1 MPAASPP
8 SDRARPSRVGIR
20 TRILLALFLAGAPG
34 IVFGVLE
41 AMRTIKTDS
50 ARAAFMALAPV
61 IGVGLGMVAIWAAMD
76 LWVLRWI
83 RALEAR
89 ARRAGASPMAAG
101 TAAGAPPPEV
111 AALANA
117 FDDAAAANLRLT
129 RELHHRVKNNLQVLL
144 SLLARQQKRAASEA
158 VRDALGQA
166 RARMLAIAIVHRFI
180 DPPEDQ
186 GRIDL
191 DAYLVELC
199 RQLVTALSPDG
210 RRLRIDTDLA
220 PDILPID
227 VATVVGLLV
236 AEAVISAR
244 PAPEPVS
251 IVVDWS
257 IDPRVLCVRFGEG
270 HAYSADE
277 TLVRE
282 LARQAGG
289 EARFKGDGLC
299 VSWDPRPARPE
310 PALTAS
316 AAPL

>member
-1 MPAASPP
+1 M
-8 SDRARPSRVGIR
+8 
-20 TRILLALFLAGAPG
+20 FGA
-34 IVFGVLE
+34 LE
-41 AMRTIKTDS
+41 ATRTFKTDS
-50 ARAAFMALAPV
+50 ARAALVALAPV
-61 IGVGLGMVAIWAAMD
+61 IGVGLGMLAIWAALD

-83 RALEAR
+83 GALAER
-89 ARRAGASPMAAG
+89 ARQAGPGPIAAAG
-101 TAAGAPPPEV
+101 LLAGAPPPEV
-111 AALANA
+111 AALARA

-144 SLLARQQKRAASEA
+144 SLVARQQKRAPTQA

-227 VATVVGLLV
+227 IATVVGLLL
-236 AEAVISAR
+236 AEAVIALR
-244 PAPEPVS
+244 RTTEPAMI
-251 IVVDWS
+251 IVTWT
-257 IDPRVLCVRFGEG
+257 IDPRSLDVRYGEG
-270 HAYSADE
+270 HPYAADE

-289 EARFKGDGLC
+289 EATFQGDGLR
-299 VSWDPRPARPE
+299 VTWDGQKRGVDAGVLRGAATPCDTPR
-310 PALTAS
+310 
-316 AAPL
+316 